1 MKLPQLN
8 LRIPADYHQLIRDI
22 AQRLRERDAASFAHE
37 LDAFLIGLPSA
48 PPMAGAELAARV
60 DGMEARLK
68 VLEVLVLDTPAAPR
82 PPVPPA
88 EPIPPVPP
96 AEPEGVSYNEIPEH
110 IRSKAHG
117 LKLKG
122 MTWEAV
128 WLELGRPGTVNGLR
142 NAVGKWRK
150 RYHVT
155 VRPEED

>member
-60 DGMEARLK
+60 DALEDTVAKLAQMITKQVMEVPTVAPKLNAPYPD
-68 VLEVLVLDTPAAPR
+68 EVLAQANDL
-82 PPVPPA
+82 
-88 EPIPPVPP
+88 
-96 AEPEGVSYNEIPEH
+96 NNQ
-110 IRSKAHG
+110 
-117 LKLKG
+117 G

-128 WLELGRPGTVNGLR
+128 WKALGEPGTVNGLR
-142 NAVGKWRK
+142 NAVGKRRK
-150 RYHVT
+150 RAA
-155 VRPEED
+155 